1 VVRWFVR
8 LTPYHGYLKNV
19 AILLLGGWDRHFEVE
34 NVALLLL
41 GGWDRPVEVE
51 REGAISSS
59 FPSERSGAWP
69 EPSGSGICVSKVL
82 DGSPGYGSL

>member
-1 VVRWFVR
+1 MVRWFVR

-19 AILLLGGWDRHFEVE
+19 AILLLGGWDRHF
-34 NVALLLL
+34 
-41 GGWDRPVEVE
+41 EVE